1 MVNIKILKRENLSL
15 GFKIEGHVLSH
26 KEMMKS
32 GDAYD
37 LLCNSVSI
45 LSQTILIGITEVL
58 GVKANY
64 EIHDGFLNVNLSNV
78 KDQEIES
85 CQVLLLTF
93 EKSLESLVESI
104 KLSFGNEKDSE
115 YIRLKNEEVK

>member
-1 MVNIKILKRENLSL
+1 MVNVKILKRENLSL
-15 GFKIEGHVLSH
+15 GFKIEGHALSDD
-26 KEMMKS
+26 ELMKS
-32 GDAYD
+32 GNAYD
-37 LLCNSVSI
+37 LICNSISI

-58 GVKANY
+58 GVKAKY
-64 EIHDGFLNVNLSNV
+64 EIHDGFLDINLSNL
-78 KDQEIES
+78 KESEIES

-115 YIRLKNEEVK
+115 YIRFKKEEVQ